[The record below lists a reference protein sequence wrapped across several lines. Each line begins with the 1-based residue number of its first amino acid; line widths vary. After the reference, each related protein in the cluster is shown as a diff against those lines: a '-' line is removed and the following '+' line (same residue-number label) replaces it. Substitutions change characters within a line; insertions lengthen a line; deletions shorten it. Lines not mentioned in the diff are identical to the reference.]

1 MIKKTTPLGSGLKF
15 PTLELPRS
23 GSYGSALAL
32 SGITAPHAYL
42 IFNYVSIA

>member
-23 GSYGSALAL
+23 GSYGAARAL
-32 SGITAPHAYL
+32 SAIKAPHAIRFL
-42 IFNYVSIA
+42 IQ